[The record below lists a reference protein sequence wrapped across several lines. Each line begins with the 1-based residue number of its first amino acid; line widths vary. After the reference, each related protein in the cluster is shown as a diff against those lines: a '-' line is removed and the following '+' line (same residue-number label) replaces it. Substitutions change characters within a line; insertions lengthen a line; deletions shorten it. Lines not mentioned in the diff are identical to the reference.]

1 MGSNSFYSESELS
14 HLGLKAFGEN
24 VLISR
29 KASLYSPENISMGSN
44 VRIDDFCILSGH
56 IMLGS
61 YIHISAYC
69 ALYGAFGIEMG
80 DFTGLSPRCTI
91 FSASDDFGGEWLI
104 GPMVPAELTNVKG
117 GRVKLNRFVQ
127 LGAGSMVLPGVE
139 IGEGSVT
146 GAMSLVT
153 KDLSP
158 WGIYAGV
165 PVKLIREREKN
176 LVEHSKKLNKANDT
190 RYQ

>member
-91 FSASDDFGGEWLI
+91 FSASDDFGGDTLI
-104 GPMVPAELTNVKG
+104 GPMVPLEFTSIKG
-117 GRVKLNRFVQ
+117 GRVILNRFVQ
-127 LGAGSMVLPGVE
+127 IGSGSVILPGVE
-139 IGEGSVT
+139 IGQGSAT

-153 KDLSP
+153 KSLDS
-158 WGIYAGV
+158 WGIYTGV
-165 PVKLIREREKN
+165 PARRLKDRKMEMAELAKKLI
-176 LVEHSKKLNKANDT
+176 SKKL
-190 RYQ
+190 

>member
-1 MGSNSFYSESELS
+1 MEINVPANQSFLAADELKAMGFKKIGSNVLVSRFARFY
-14 HLGLKAFGEN
+14 G
-24 VLISR
+24 I
-29 KASLYSPENISMGSN
+29 ENIELGDH
-44 VRIDDFCILSGH
+44 VRIDDFCLLSGK
-56 IMLGS
+56 IKTGT
-61 YIHISAYC
+61 YVHISAFC
-69 ALYGAFGIEMG
+69 ALYGANGIEMG

-104 GPMVPAELTNVKG
+104 GPMVPLELTNVKG

-153 KDLSP
+153 KDLNP

-165 PVKLIREREKN
+165 PVKLIREREKT
-176 LVEHSKKLNKANDT
+176 LVELSNKLK
-190 RYQ
+190 